1 MEKRMQV
8 EGKVM
13 MQDEKGFDED
23 NDIKKEPL

>member
-13 MQDEKGFDED
+13 MKDEDGFDD
-23 NDIKKEPL
+23 NDITKEPL